1 MDKYAKKIYAKDEL
15 LSALR
20 DFGQEFAIPII
31 YLFGSYARGEAN
43 TDSDIDI
50 VIDARNI
57 HGLLQFEQ
65 ARLALSD
72 RLEKPV
78 DMISMQAIE
87 TERQLP
93 YRQDFM
99 NSYLKERI
107 EIKIK

>member
-87 TERQLP
+87 DEKTYKHRQL
-93 YRQDFM
+93 FM
-99 NSYLKERI
+99 SSYMKDRV
-107 EIKIK
+107 KIVV

>member
-1 MDKYAKKIYAKDEL
+1 MYNWDN
-15 LSALR
+15 
-20 DFGQEFAIPII
+20 
-31 YLFGSYARGEAN
+31 AN
-43 TDSDIDI
+43 SDI

-57 HGLLQFEQ
+57 HGLLQFKQ

-78 DMISMQAIE
+78 DMIFMQAIE

>member
-1 MDKYAKKIYAKDEL
+1 MDKYSKRIYTKDEL
-15 LSALR
+15 LSIIR
-20 DFGQEFAIPII
+20 DFGREYKIPTI

-78 DMISMQAIE
+78 DMISMQDIE
-87 TERQLP
+87 DEKTYKHRQL
-93 YRQDFM
+93 FM
-99 NSYLKERI
+99 SSYMKDRV
-107 EIKIK
+107 KIVV